1 MKKYKVFYKGN
12 EVAEFNILYNAVV
25 YIHNQL
31 GIDKDL
37 ERKDFYVYEITDIAE
52 KSEIIFNEEEI

>member
-1 MKKYKVFYKGN
+1 MKKYKVFYKDS

-37 ERKDFYVYEITDIAE
+37 ERKDFYVYEITDIAG

>member
-1 MKKYKVFYKGN
+1 MKKYKVFYKDS

-31 GIDKDL
+31 GIDKEL
-37 ERKDFYVYEITDIAE
+37 KRKDFYVYEITDIVG

>member
-1 MKKYKVFYKGN
+1 MKKYKVFYKDS

-31 GIDKDL
+31 EIDKEL
-37 ERKDFYVYEITDIAE
+37 KRKDFYVYEITDIVG
-52 KSEIIFNEEEI
+52 KSEIIFNEEE